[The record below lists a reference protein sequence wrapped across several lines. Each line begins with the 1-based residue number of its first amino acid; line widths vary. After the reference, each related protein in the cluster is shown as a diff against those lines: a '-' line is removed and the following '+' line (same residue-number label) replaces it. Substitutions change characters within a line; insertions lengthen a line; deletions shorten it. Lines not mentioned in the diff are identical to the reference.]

1 MKKKRIIKLLAIALF
16 TVSIQLVSVY
26 GTPEDSQQ
34 IVSKKPTVNKTKSIA
49 SLDYYEAFK
58 D

>member
-1 MKKKRIIKLLAIALF
+1 MKKKRLIKLSVIALF
-16 TVSIQLVSVY
+16 TISIQLVSVY
-26 GTPEDSQQ
+26 GTPENSQQ
-34 IVSKKPTVNKTKSIA
+34 IVSKKLTVNKAKSIA